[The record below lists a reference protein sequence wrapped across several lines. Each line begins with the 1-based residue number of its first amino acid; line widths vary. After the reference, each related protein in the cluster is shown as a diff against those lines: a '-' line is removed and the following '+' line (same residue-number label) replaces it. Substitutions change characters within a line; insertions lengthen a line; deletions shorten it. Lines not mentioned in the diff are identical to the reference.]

1 MISEAKATKE
11 AIDEAHRGVESAI
24 AQANAAMNSAPP
36 PASLINEDDF
46 FGGGAWGNDTTTS
59 EPLAANTHNK
69 YGLNTENGDASS
81 APNSLQ
87 QSSSYPVDQKHSQDS
102 APSYSFI
109 QSAVAPA
116 PAPAKGPGEYEGGG
130 YHNRNYSNTSDF
142 GEAMGSGPTPLH
154 AMSSTPFYGNGDT
167 ITNAPSLKEI
177 EDLKTKSREADE
189 LARDAECTKKQ
200 LEAQL
205 DELRRIADD
214 AETKS
219 REASSPPSAIP
230 PKKKGFL
237 GRGGAPK
244 VPKKKD
250 VVSVQALCFVYF
262 VQQTY
267 QDS

>member
-1 MISEAKATKE
+1 LISEARATKE

-36 PASLINEDDF
+36 PASLINEADF
-46 FGGGAWGNDTTTS
+46 FGGGAWGNDASTS
-59 EPLAANTHNK
+59 APLPGETHNK
-69 YGLNTENGDASS
+69 YALNNENGDAST
-81 APNSLQ
+81 APNSIQ
-87 QSSSYPVDQKHSQDS
+87 QSSSYPVEQKQSKDS

-109 QSAVAPA
+109 QTAIS

-154 AMSSTPFYGNGDT
+154 GISSAPFYGNGDT
-167 ITNAPSLKEI
+167 IPNVPSLKEI
-177 EDLKTKSREADE
+177 EDLKSKSREADE
-189 LARDAECTKKQ
+189 LARDAESTKKQ

-219 REASSPPSAIP
+219 REASSPPSAVP

-244 VPKKKD
+244 APKKKD
-250 VVSVQALCFVYF
+250 VVSFKSILLCLLFKQSY
-262 VQQTY
+262 
-267 QDS
+267 